1 MSYSNFATVGQITY
15 SFRLEIDFGVGW
27 VNISNFLEDI
37 SLVQKS
43 EEDIC
48 GLITREI
55 QVRLNIPETE
65 VDEKWQAIN
74 TPIRCFLSANSFEE
88 LLFDGFIKEGS
99 ISQTTV
105 SLDILDNSDRKL
117 HREFGSF
124 ATDNFRLNDGEFLL
138 EGDNEEGGTVFD
150 TNYRPKP
157 LSFEASNNQVAN
169 YLKFNKND
177 NNESGRFTIN
187 EMLKAIACF
196 GGFNKDGVF
205 KLKSRVWTNPAHQ
218 WDIRGLELNDTF
230 ENLSYQNSLNFNS
243 ILVKGQQ
250 FKGQSINIH
259 LNIQLGR
266 RTDEVSN
273 TEVSSNSS
281 RTIFLDETIF
291 ENIYF
296 GYQQTPLR
304 SAYLNIQANSEDDTG
319 SSVLTDVYASS
330 RAYEWC
336 AYFDNVNRF
345 GETAS
350 GFNFLDTTN
359 FAVEV
364 WLRPEETSTQQI
376 IVSNRNA
383 SDRGQAIRI
392 DPSTRRIQFVNHGI
406 EAVSSNNNFFNWNE
420 TFCLLVNVNT
430 TTKTV
435 EFYKNGKISSS
446 VNYVNNLVAS
456 TEKLRVGRL
465 GGLTS
470 TYYKGRMQELR
481 IYTNARG
488 EEAAL
493 RWHNRA
499 LIEGQTFN
507 STNDALKGYW
517 RFSEASGSTVASDIT
532 GGGAGNITLNFT
544 TRNNAILFD
553 KLRAWQSTNLAFL
566 SDYTSGS
573 FNQTVTF
580 TGSNNTS
587 QNAFI
592 KRIYIMAPGVYQK
605 INDIRKTATGFNS
618 STEIERKAELESF
631 YINDPDYAQTLANN
645 LLNIYNNKKGIFS
658 FSLPVQPRLMV
669 GDIVLFKTPLGDKKG
684 VVLTKNTEISKN
696 GFLDYLKVKVL
707 SDL

>member
-1 MSYSNFATVGQITY
+1 
-15 SFRLEIDFGVGW
+15 
-27 VNISNFLEDI
+27 
-37 SLVQKS
+37 
-43 EEDIC
+43 
-48 GLITREI
+48 
-55 QVRLNIPETE
+55 
-65 VDEKWQAIN
+65 
-74 TPIRCFLSANSFEE
+74 
-88 LLFDGFIKEGS
+88 
-99 ISQTTV
+99 
-105 SLDILDNSDRKL
+105 
-117 HREFGSF
+117 
-124 ATDNFRLNDGEFLL
+124 
-138 EGDNEEGGTVFD
+138 
-150 TNYRPKP
+150 
-157 LSFEASNNQVAN
+157 
-169 YLKFNKND
+169 
-177 NNESGRFTIN
+177 
-187 EMLKAIACF
+187 
-196 GGFNKDGVF
+196 
-205 KLKSRVWTNPAHQ
+205 
-218 WDIRGLELNDTF
+218 
-230 ENLSYQNSLNFNS
+230 
-243 ILVKGQQ
+243 
-250 FKGQSINIH
+250 
-259 LNIQLGR
+259 
-266 RTDEVSN
+266 
-273 TEVSSNSS
+273 
-281 RTIFLDETIF
+281 
-291 ENIYF
+291 
-296 GYQQTPLR
+296 
-304 SAYLNIQANSEDDTG
+304 
-319 SSVLTDVYASS
+319 
-330 RAYEWC
+330 
-336 AYFDNVNRF
+336 
-345 GETAS
+345 
-350 GFNFLDTTN
+350 LDTTN